1 MHMADAL
8 ISPAIGGTMWA
19 VSAALE
25 AYSINRLGKEDI
37 VETGKIPMMGVAG
50 AFVFAAQMINFS
62 IPGTGSSGHLAG
74 GLLLAALLGPHAGF
88 LVMSVVLA
96 IQALFFADGGLL
108 ALGCNIFN
116 LGFFPCFIAYPL
128 ITGPVLRGGGGAKR
142 VFAACVSGALC
153 GLTLGSLGVVLETY
167 ASGVTEL
174 PLGAFAAFMLPIHA
188 AIGVVEGIVTALA
201 LVFLRRARPSLTE
214 ADKSPAGLKP
224 ALAALALCAALLA
237 GFVSFYASQNPD
249 GLEWSIQNAAGHSSA
264 TNEPEIP
271 GGGAEPGPAGLVG
284 SAAVLVVAAGLG
296 FAVKRLRKPS
306 VDIDPSR

>member
-8 ISPAIGGTMWA
+8 ISPAVGGTMWA
-19 VSAALE
+19 VSAAME

-50 AFVFAAQMINFS
+50 AFVFAVQMINFS

-88 LVMSVVLA
+88 LVMSVTLA

-128 ITGPVLRGGGGAKR
+128 ITGPILRGGGGKR
-142 VFAACVSGALC
+142 VFAACVPGALC

-167 ASGVTEL
+167 TSGVTEL
-174 PLGAFAAFMLPIHA
+174 PLAAFAAFMLPIHA

-214 ADKSPAGLKP
+214 TEKSTVGLKS

-237 GFVSFYASQNPD
+237 GFVSFYASQEPD
-249 GLEWSIQNAAGHSSA
+249 GLEWSIQNAAGHASA
-264 TNEPEIP
+264 ATGPEIP

-284 SAAVLVVAAGLG
+284 SAAVLITAAGLG

-306 VDIDPSR
+306 GDVDAR